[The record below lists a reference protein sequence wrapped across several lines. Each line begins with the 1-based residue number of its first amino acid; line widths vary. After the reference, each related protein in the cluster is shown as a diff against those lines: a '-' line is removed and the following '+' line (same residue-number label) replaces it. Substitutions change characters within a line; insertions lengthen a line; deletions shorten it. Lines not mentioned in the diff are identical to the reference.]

1 MDRSAR
7 SSTSD
12 IFSGLDQTTRAEI
25 EHSLTYQTYS
35 SGHMLFAPHDHGEQ
49 IFILRV
55 GRVRIYKLSA
65 EGRILTLMLLEPLTI
80 FGEMALVGQGRYDTF
95 AETMSEC
102 EIGTLARAR
111 LQQIIERYPQVTI
124 TLMELMGRRLRAMEH
139 KLADIAF
146 KSVPQRLASV
156 LLNLTA
162 LPSPQAET
170 QPVVVRYTHQQLA
183 EMIGSYRETV
193 TKALGDM
200 REAGM
205 IRVEDDTIIL
215 TDLTQLQA
223 LTR

>member
-1 MDRSAR
+1 MDRNAP
-7 SSTSD
+7 SSTGD
-12 IFSGLDQTTRAEI
+12 IFSGLAQATRAEI
-25 EHSLTYQTYS
+25 EYSLAYQTYG
-35 SGHMLFAPHDHGEQ
+35 SGQLLFAPHDHGEQ
-49 IFILRV
+49 IFILRA

-80 FGEMALVGQGRYDTF
+80 FGEMALVGLGHYDTF

-102 EIGTLARAR
+102 EIGTITRISMQR
-111 LQQIIERYPQVTI
+111 IIERHPQVTI
-124 TLMELMGRRLRAMEH
+124 TLLELMGRRLRAMER
-139 KLADIAF
+139 KLADTAF

-162 LPSPQAET
+162 LPSSQAGN
-170 QPVVVRYTHQQLA
+170 QPAVVRYTHQQLA

-215 TDLTQLQA
+215 TDLLQLQA
-223 LTR
+223 LTL

>member
-1 MDRSAR
+1 MHRSIP
-7 SSTSD
+7 SSTGD
-12 IFSGLDQTTRAEI
+12 IFGGLDQATRAEI
-25 EHSLTYQTYS
+25 EHSLAYQTYS
-35 SGHMLFAPHDHGEQ
+35 SGQILFAPHDHGEQ

-80 FGEMALVGQGRYDTF
+80 FGEMALVGPGRYDTF

-102 EIGTLARAR
+102 EIGTIARTR
-111 LQQIIERYPQVTI
+111 LQQIIERHPQVTI
-124 TLMELMGRRLRAMEH
+124 TLMDLMGRRLRAMER

-156 LLNLTA
+156 LLNLTV

-183 EMIGSYRETV
+183 EMVGSYRETV

-215 TDLTQLQA
+215 TDLTQLQE

>member
-1 MDRSAR
+1 MDRSV
-7 SSTSD
+7 SNSTGD
-12 IFSGLDQTTRAEI
+12 IFSGLDQAMRAEVERSI
-25 EHSLTYQTYS
+25 AYQTYS
-35 SGHMLFAPHDHGEQ
+35 SGQILFAPHDHGEQ
-49 IFILRV
+49 VFLLRV

-65 EGRILTLMLLEPLTI
+65 EGRILTLMVLEPLTI

-102 EIGTLARAR
+102 EIGTIARAR
-111 LQQIIERYPQVTI
+111 LQRIIERHPQVTL
-124 TLMELMGRRLRAMEH
+124 TLMELMGWRLRAMER

-162 LPSPQAET
+162 LPSPQAEA

-205 IRVEDDTIIL
+205 IRVEDETIIL
-215 TDLTQLQA
+215 TDLTQLQE

>member
-7 SSTSD
+7 SSTGD
-12 IFSGLDQTTRAEI
+12 IFSGLEQTTRAEI

-111 LQQIIERYPQVTI
+111 LQQIIERHPQVTI
-124 TLMELMGRRLRAMEH
+124 TLMELMGRRLRAMER

-156 LLNLTA
+156 LLNLMA
-162 LPSPQAET
+162 LPSPQSET